1 MDMRKAFAD
10 PAREPPAGG
19 VDVDDFKR
27 RVQARSREVKARLE
41 KGREERGR
49 GGGGRDREM

>member
-1 MDMRKAFAD
+1 MRKAFAD